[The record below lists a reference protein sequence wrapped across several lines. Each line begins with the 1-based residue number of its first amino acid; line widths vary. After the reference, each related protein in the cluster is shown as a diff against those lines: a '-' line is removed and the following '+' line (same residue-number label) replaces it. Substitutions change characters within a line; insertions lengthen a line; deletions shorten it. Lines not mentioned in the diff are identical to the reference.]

1 MRPHLRIRKQIKRC
15 FTEKTNLNDGLIAL
29 MVEEEAWR
37 NLSREFTWNESLLE
51 KYKDK
56 VDWEEISSNSDIE
69 WTVPML
75 EKFKGRLNWKELS
88 GTRQKSLLSPDVVER
103 FKDRWDWKE
112 LSNNSE
118 LPIAT
123 IRKMADYIDWKT
135 LIDTYRD
142 DLSPDFLKEFEDRI
156 PASALKGSRLWDC
169 IVEEKAAR
177 FREEIV
183 LG

>member
-1 MRPHLRIRKQIKRC
+1 M
-15 FTEKTNLNDGLIAL
+15 EKTNLNDGLIAL

-37 NLSREFTWNESLLE
+37 NLSREFKWNESLLE

-177 FREEIV
+177 IREEIV